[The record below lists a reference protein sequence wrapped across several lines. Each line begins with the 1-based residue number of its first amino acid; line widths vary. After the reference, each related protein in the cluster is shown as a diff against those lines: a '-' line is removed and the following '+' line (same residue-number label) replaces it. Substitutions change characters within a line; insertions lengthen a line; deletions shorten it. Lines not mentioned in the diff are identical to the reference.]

1 MTDFCDLTFE
11 EAAALWIEERRLTNK
26 PGTIHCYQDYIARLM
41 TSFSNVKLSD
51 IQPWH
56 LLRYQKEKKDKYHPA
71 SINHDC
77 NTLLQIL
84 GRAGLR
90 RNIEPH
96 YRPLPVPGW
105 QPPKVLSEAE
115 EDAFF
120 KIAGTNPDWSLA
132 YYVASLTNN
141 TSASGKELRMLQL
154 KDVDLEG
161 DPPTLNVPRDMKNPH
176 RQRRIPLNER
186 GCIQIDRLLRRAHSL
201 GSTRPEHYL
210 FPFRDKRSKL
220 YDPTRPASESW
231 LRYQWKKM
239 VSAALEQGAISFRI
253 KPHNLRHQIITK
265 LLENGQPEE
274 VVRAIAG
281 HVSRK
286 MMEHYSH
293 ARIQRKLEA
302 LDAINPGHR
311 RGPQRATPGSP
322 MQRNGT

>member
-1 MTDFCDLTFE
+1 MAIHEDCATL
-11 EAAALWIEERRLTNK
+11 K
-26 PGTIHCYQDYIARLM
+26 P
-41 TSFSNVKLSD
+41 
-51 IQPWH
+51 
-56 LLRYQKEKKDKYHPA
+56 HP
-71 SINHDC
+71 
-77 NTLLQIL
+77 
-84 GRAGLR
+84 
-90 RNIEPH
+90 PH
-96 YRPLPVPGW
+96 GPVA
-105 QPPKVLSEAE
+105 QRSEQQTPKVLSENE

-120 KIAGTNPDWSLA
+120 QIACTNPDWALA

-141 TSASGKELRMLQL
+141 TSASGKELRLLQL
-154 KDVDLEG
+154 KDIDLEG
-161 DPPTLNVPRDMKNPH
+161 DLPSFTVPRDMKNPH
-176 RQRRIPLNER
+176 RQRRIPLNDR
-186 GCIQIDRLLRRAHSL
+186 GRIQMERLLDRAHSL
-201 GSTRPEHYL
+201 GSTRPDHYL

-239 VSAALEQGAISFRI
+239 VSAAVEQKAISFRI

-302 LDAINPGHR
+302 LDAINPDR
-311 RGPQRATPGSP
+311 KRPAQSAIT
-322 MQRNGT
+322 RNSVKVLHE

>member
-1 MTDFCDLTFE
+1 MNDFRDLSFE
-11 EAAALWIEERRLTNK
+11 QAADLWLDERRLTNR
-26 PGTIHCYQDYIARLM
+26 PGTIRCYQDYIARLR
-41 TSFSNVKLSD
+41 TSFAAIKLTA
-51 IQPWH
+51 IQHWH
-56 LLRYQKEKKDKYHPA
+56 LLRYQKENKDKYHPA

-77 NTLLQIL
+77 NILLQIL

-90 RNIEPH
+90 HDVEQH
-96 YRPLPVPGW
+96 YRPLPIPGW

-120 KIAGTNPDWSLA
+120 KVACTNADWALA

-154 KDVDLEG
+154 KDVDLES
-161 DPPTLNVPRDMKNPH
+161 DPPVLSVPRDMKNPH

-186 GCIQIDRLLRRAHSL
+186 GRIQMERLIGRAHSL
-201 GSTRPEHYL
+201 GSTRPEHYV

-220 YDPTRPASESW
+220 YDPAQPASESW

-239 VSAALEQGAISFRI
+239 VTAALEQGAISFPV

-265 LLENGQPEE
+265 LLEDGQPEE

-293 ARIQRKLEA
+293 ARIQRKFQA
-302 LDAINPGHR
+302 LDAINPDRR
-311 RGPQRATPGSP
+311 RGAQACTPSP
-322 MQRNGT
+322 VAKGLA